1 MPFIDVAA
9 QRRRLGKRIDEA
21 IARVLEH
28 CQFVLG
34 PEVARFEEQLS
45 AFCGAS
51 QAITTASGTDALL
64 MVLLAHGIGPGDA
77 VLCPAFT
84 FCATAELV
92 VLAGATPVFVDVLAA
107 SFTIDPASVGD
118 GLRTARRLGLNPR
131 AVLAVDLFG
140 APADYDALSTAA
152 EGRLV
157 IADAAQSFGGTYK
170 GRPVGRLAP
179 VTTTSFFPAKPL
191 GCYGDGG
198 AVLTDDPELAGVL
211 RSLRAHGQGADRDE
225 HLRIGLTG
233 RLDTLQAAVLLE
245 KLTIFPEEI
254 VARQAIAARYAAG
267 LGGLALVPKL
277 PPGCSSVWSQYT
289 IRVQRSQRAAL
300 RAQLTAH
307 GIPSAVYYPRPLHQQ
322 PAYRGF
328 PVVDSGLSVSDE
340 LAEEVL
346 SLPMHAYLE
355 APVQDRII
363 ATIGASLGSSPCSH
377 AYRLRSRS
385 ESARLKLTA
394 SALSCAPGPLGRH
407 MNCGDR
413 RRSNDPSTGTD
424 GEQNRPPRRLG
435 VVGPRSRAP
444 IASRP
449 PGRPQV
455 SRPQTQVPPVAGGP
469 RSPPP
474 GQ

>member
-1 MPFIDVAA
+1 M
-9 QRRRLGKRIDEA
+9 RRRWYCWR
-21 IARVLEH
+21 
-28 CQFVLG
+28 
-34 PEVARFEEQLS
+34 
-45 AFCGAS
+45 
-51 QAITTASGTDALL
+51 TASA
-64 MVLLAHGIGPGDA
+64 PGDA

-307 GIPSAVYYPRPLHQQ
+307 GIPSAV
-322 PAYRGF
+322 
-328 PVVDSGLSVSDE
+328 
-340 LAEEVL
+340 
-346 SLPMHAYLE
+346 
-355 APVQDRII
+355 
-363 ATIGASLGSSPCSH
+363 
-377 AYRLRSRS
+377 
-385 ESARLKLTA
+385 
-394 SALSCAPGPLGRH
+394 
-407 MNCGDR
+407 
-413 RRSNDPSTGTD
+413 
-424 GEQNRPPRRLG
+424 
-435 VVGPRSRAP
+435 
-444 IASRP
+444 
-449 PGRPQV
+449 
-455 SRPQTQVPPVAGGP
+455 
-469 RSPPP
+469 
-474 GQ
+474 